1 MFTFWMRSI
10 AAGRLLLMLTTDAAL
25 LRQIGLNVK
34 AERARRNLT
43 QEGLARIAGLGP
55 AQVARMERGEMD
67 TGITKYLHVA
77 RALGIDP
84 AALFHGMNN
93 ESVH

>member
-1 MFTFWMRSI
+1 MD
-10 AAGRLLLMLTTDAAL
+10 TTDAAL

-55 AQVARMERGEMD
+55 ALIARMERGEMD

-77 RALGIDP
+77 RALEIEP
-84 AALFHGMNN
+84 SALFHGMNN
-93 ESVH
+93 GPTT

>member
-1 MFTFWMRSI
+1 MD
-10 AAGRLLLMLTTDAAL
+10 TTDEAL

-43 QEGLARIAGLGP
+43 QEGLARVAGLGP
-55 AQVARMERGEMD
+55 AQIARMERGEMD

-77 RALGIDP
+77 RALDIDP
-84 AALFHGMNN
+84 AVLFHGIRN
-93 ESVH
+93 ERTT